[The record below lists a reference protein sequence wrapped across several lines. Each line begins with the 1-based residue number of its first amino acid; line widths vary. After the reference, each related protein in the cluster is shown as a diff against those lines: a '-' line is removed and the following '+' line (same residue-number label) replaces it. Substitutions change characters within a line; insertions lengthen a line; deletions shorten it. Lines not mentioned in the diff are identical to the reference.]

1 MPIKEADL
9 PQPHHGKEN
18 PGVQEMGIMGVQY
31 MLATPSPAHSARWPE
46 SAFESKQI
54 SNWYKKFGAKA
65 TTRFAQGFD
74 KHHNT
79 LAYCVSTQKGKHHG
93 YV

>member
-31 MLATPSPAHSARWPE
+31 MLATPSPAHLGMMA
-46 SAFESKQI
+46 
-54 SNWYKKFGAKA
+54 
-65 TTRFAQGFD
+65 
-74 KHHNT
+74 
-79 LAYCVSTQKGKHHG
+79 
-93 YV
+93 